1 MVWIKLLILAS
12 IGAIIGWTTNILAI
26 KLIFR
31 PLQPIEIPIVH
42 FKIQGLIPK
51 RKAEL
56 ARSIGEIVETELI
69 SIEEIIDKFIQN
81 ENKSEIIFT
90 IKRRVKKVAEH
101 KLPTF
106 IPSSIKSMILDYID
120 DIIDKEAEVAITEVI
135 ESMIHRATRTVRIA
149 DIIEEKVNNFQMDQL
164 EHIILAIAQKELKHI
179 EVLGG
184 VIGFAIGLIQGIVIT
199 AI

>member
-1 MVWIKLLILAS
+1 MVWIKLLVLAS
-12 IGAIIGWTTNILAI
+12 IGAMIGWTTNILAI

-106 IPSSIKSMILDYID
+106 IPASIKSMILDYID

-135 ESMIHRATRTVRIA
+135 ESMIHRAARTVKIA

-164 EHIILAIAQKELKHI
+164 EYIILAIAQKELKHI

-184 VIGFAIGLIQGIVIT
+184 VIGFAIGLIQGIVILT
-199 AI
+199 I

>member
-1 MVWIKLLILAS
+1 MVWVKLLILAS
-12 IGAIIGWTTNILAI
+12 IGAVIGWTTNILAI

-31 PLQPIEIPIVH
+31 PLQPIEIPFVH

-51 RKAEL
+51 RKSEI

-69 SIEEIIDKFIQN
+69 SIEEIMDKFIQN

-90 IKRRVKKVAEH
+90 IKRRVKKVAEQ
-101 KLPTF
+101 KLPAF

-120 DIIDKEAEVAITEVI
+120 DIMDQEAEIAITELI
-135 ESMIHRATRTVRIA
+135 ENMIHRATSTVKIA
-149 DIIEEKVNNFQMDQL
+149 EIIEDKVNNFQMEQL
-164 EHIILAIAQKELKHI
+164 EYIILAIAKKELKHI

-184 VIGFAIGLIQGIVIT
+184 VIGFAIGLVQGIVIL
-199 AI
+199 AL

>member
-1 MVWIKLLILAS
+1 MVWVKLLILAS

-31 PLQPIEIPIVH
+31 PLEPIEIPVVH

-51 RKAEL
+51 RKSEI
-56 ARSIGEIVETELI
+56 ARSIGEIVEKELI

-90 IKRRVKKVAEH
+90 IKRRVKKVAEQ

-120 DIIDKEAEVAITEVI
+120 DIIDKEAEIAITELI
-135 ESMIHRATRTVRIA
+135 ENMIHKATSTVKIA

-164 EHIILAIAQKELKHI
+164 EYIILAIAQKELKHI

-184 VIGFAIGLIQGIVIT
+184 VIGFVIGLVQGIVIL
-199 AI
+199 AF

>member
-1 MVWIKLLILAS
+1 MVWVKLLILAF
-12 IGAIIGWTTNILAI
+12 IGAVIGWTTNILAI

-31 PLQPIEIPIVH
+31 PLEPIEIPFAH

-51 RKAEL
+51 RKAEI
-56 ARSIGEIVETELI
+56 ARSIGEIVEKELI

-90 IKRRVKKVAEH
+90 IKRRVKKVAEQ
-101 KLPTF
+101 KLPAF

-120 DIIDKEAEVAITEVI
+120 DIIDKEAEIAITELI
-135 ESMIHRATRTVRIA
+135 ENMIHKATSTVKIA
-149 DIIEEKVNNFQMDQL
+149 DIIEEKVNNFQMEQL
-164 EHIILAIAQKELKHI
+164 ENIILAIAQKELKHI

-184 VIGFAIGLIQGIVIT
+184 VIGFVIGLVQGVVIL
-199 AI
+199 AF

>member
-1 MVWIKLLILAS
+1 MVWVKLLILAS
-12 IGAIIGWTTNILAI
+12 IGAVIGWTTNILAI

-31 PLQPIEIPIVH
+31 PLQPIEIPFVH

-51 RKAEL
+51 RKSEI

-69 SIEEIIDKFIQN
+69 SIEEIMDKFIRN

-90 IKRRVKKVAEH
+90 IKRRVKKVAEQ

-120 DIIDKEAEVAITEVI
+120 DIIDQEAEIAITELI
-135 ESMIHRATRTVRIA
+135 ENMIHRATSTVKIA
-149 DIIEEKVNNFQMDQL
+149 EIIEDKVNNFQMEQL
-164 EHIILAIAQKELKHI
+164 EYIILAIAKKELKHI

-184 VIGFAIGLIQGIVIT
+184 VIGFAIGLVQGIVIL
-199 AI
+199 AL